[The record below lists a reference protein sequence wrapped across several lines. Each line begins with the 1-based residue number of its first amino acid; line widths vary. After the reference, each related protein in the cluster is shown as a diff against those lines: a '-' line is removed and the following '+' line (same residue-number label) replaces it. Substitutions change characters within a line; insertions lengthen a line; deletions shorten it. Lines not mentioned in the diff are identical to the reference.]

1 MDQQSSSVQLE
12 KLRQEI
18 STVHL
23 PESLHEKVQMTLER
37 LRLIEK
43 ESSFITE
50 YDSAFRYIDWVTS
63 LPWDKTSQDILDLK
77 HAKEVLDKSHFGLTE
92 IKNSI
97 LEYLSILI
105 MRRTHPDVVG
115 NTLSRAPI
123 ISLVGLVGTGKT
135 TIAHSIALAMGRQ
148 FVRIPFGG
156 LGGPA
161 MLRGQ
166 SRAYPDSEPGA
177 IIKALRRAGTSNP
190 VILLDEI
197 DRVSESARS
206 DIMGVL
212 VELLDPEQNRAFID
226 HYIDYPVDLSNV
238 LFIATSNNTKDIST
252 AVLDRLEVLQMPSYT
267 DTEKAAIAKSYM
279 FPQILRESGLTA
291 QDIIV
296 DDALW
301 DVIIRP
307 LGYDPGI
314 RTLQRTIQGVVRKLA
329 RNKIEG
335 KIPQGSPFALR
346 ADNIKE
352 YLPAW

>member
-1 MDQQSSSVQLE
+1 MEPQDSSTQLQKIE
-12 KLRQEI
+12 QKI
-18 STVHL
+18 AGVHL
-23 PESLHEKVQMTLER
+23 PEDLAEKAEMTLQR

-43 ESSFITE
+43 EASFITE
-50 YDSAFRYIDWVTS
+50 YDSAFRYIDWITG
-63 LPWDKTSQDILDLK
+63 LPWDKKSEDMLDLK
-77 HAKEVLDKSHFGLTE
+77 HAKEVLDKSHFGLEE

-105 MRRTHPDVVG
+105 MRKVHPDVVG
-115 NTLSRAPI
+115 EAISRAPI

-135 TIAHSIALAMGRQ
+135 TIAHSIATAMGRQ

-166 SRAYPDSEPGA
+166 SRVYPDSEPGG
-177 IIKALRRAGTSNP
+177 IIKALRRAGTNNP

-197 DRVSESARS
+197 DRVSEHVRS

-212 VELLDPEQNRAFID
+212 VELLDPEQNKAFID

-267 DTEKAAIAKSYM
+267 DHEKAAIAKSYM
-279 FPQILRESGLTA
+279 FPQILRESGLTEH
-291 QDIIV
+291 DIIV
-296 DDALW
+296 DDNLW

-314 RTLQRTIQGVVRKLA
+314 RTLSRTIQGMVRKIA
-329 RNKIEG
+329 RGKIEG
-335 KIPQGSPFALR
+335 KIPNGQPFALR
-346 ADNIKE
+346 ADNIKQ